1 MLERDTV
8 FELFSQLKLS
18 SELRLKLLGA
28 AITTAC
34 IQRETRAID
43 LAVTVKTALEAS
55 DIDELISAI
64 RNDYS
69 FNAVDI
75 HATLKEAAP
84 ADRQKAAP
92 ASGSHGGEPRWGGFN
107 GEYH

>member
-1 MLERDTV
+1 MSKEIPF

-43 LAVTVKTALEAS
+43 LAVTVKTACNTERS
-55 DIDELISAI
+55 SS
-64 RNDYS
+64 RR
-69 FNAVDI
+69 
-75 HATLKEAAP
+75 P
-84 ADRQKAAP
+84 AE
-92 ASGSHGGEPRWGGFN
+92 SGTGVRESRRGSRGGGGFN